1 MERAIDRFDAYMRH
15 VGLNDN
21 KVTIQLGLAVGL
33 IGKSRKEG
41 RDLSRAVIEKIVTY
55 YTDLNSS
62 WLLTG
67 EGSMLNE
74 SENPVVKEPQLV
86 ADHIPQLSNVE
97 ILLRDML
104 AEKEAKI
111 DALQDRINEL
121 IEENARLRTLLE
133 QKGGNAPDAGCSL
146 SASAV

>member
-1 MERAIDRFDAYMRH
+1 MKRKIDRFLVYLDYKGISENKATVECQLSQGLLYRAK
-15 VGLNDN
+15 VGMSDIGN
-21 KVTIQLGLAVGL
+21 KAVEKILATYT
-33 IGKSRKEG
+33 
-41 RDLSRAVIEKIVTY
+41 DLSRV
-55 YTDLNSS
+55 

-74 SENPVVKEPQLV
+74 PENPVVKEPQLV
-86 ADHIPQLSNVE
+86 AERIPQLSNVE